1 MEQYGKELEGLKT
14 GDLPG
19 QFPVGQGYFTVYESN
34 AHLIGHISDPRL
46 RDQIVRT
53 YIVGNGMVDT
63 VRLYNELLSKA
74 EQALGVYKVGS
85 NEALRGSRQFN
96 VARDYAMTM
105 KAQHERLKE
114 EVSKLQKDLERFA
127 NERTDDEYAG

>member
-1 MEQYGKELEGLKT
+1 T

-53 YIVGNGMVDT
+53 YIVANGMIDT
-63 VRLYNELLSKA
+63 IRLYNELLVKA
-74 EQALGVYKVGS
+74 EQNFGAYEIGS
-85 NEALRGSRQFN
+85 NEALRGTRRFK
-96 VARDYAMTM
+96 VAREYAMTM
-105 KAQHERLKE
+105 KGQHQRLKE

-127 NERTDDEYAG
+127 NERTDDEYAISQRFAP